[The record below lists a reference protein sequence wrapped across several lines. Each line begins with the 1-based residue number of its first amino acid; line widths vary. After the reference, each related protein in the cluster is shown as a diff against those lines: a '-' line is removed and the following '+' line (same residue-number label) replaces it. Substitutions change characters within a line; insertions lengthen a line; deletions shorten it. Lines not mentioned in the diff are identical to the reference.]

1 MSEEPRSPLKVRTRL
16 PFETNAHATRA
27 ALPAFAIVYGML
39 AACGA
44 GAAAYMA
51 LIEDRPIMSGYVL
64 APAFGAAWFALRAA
78 MSFGR
83 R

>member
-16 PFETNAHATRA
+16 PFETNADTKRA
-27 ALPAFAIVYGML
+27 SLPGFAILYALL
-39 AACGA
+39 ALGGA
-44 GAAAYMA
+44 GLAAYMA
-51 LIEDRPIMSGYVL
+51 MIQNHPIMSGYVL